1 MKKISKFLIVT
12 NKTRDRNQSV
22 TDATRSILGS
32 IGCSVTLA
40 EGGPLGDGR
49 FVEEDSVPPDTECI
63 ITIGGDGTIIAAALD
78 TADLNIP
85 IFGINKGHLGY
96 LTDTE
101 TDDIEEKLKK
111 LHAGD
116 YTVEERMM
124 LCGKVFD
131 QENNLVA
138 ETRALNDIVLR
149 NSLFKVSD
157 YELSVNTRFLGVF
170 KADGMI
176 VCTPTGST
184 AYSMSAGGPIIEPVA
199 KMMVITPICP
209 HTINTRSVVFSA
221 DARVEIRVSDD
232 CSSVVFDGRFHCG
245 LQEGYTV
252 NIRPSKKVTNI
263 IRTDEDSFLSVLGR
277 KFQA

>member
-1 MKKISKFLIVT
+1 MNRISRFLIIT
-12 NKTRDRNQSV
+12 NKTRDRDLSV
-22 TDATRSILGS
+22 TNLTTNVLKSLGA
-32 IGCSVTLA
+32 SVTLA
-40 EGGPLGDGR
+40 ECGPLGDGR
-49 FVEEDSVPPDTECI
+49 FLEEDRVPEGTECI

-85 IFGINKGHLGY
+85 IFGINKGTLGY
-96 LTDTE
+96 LTDAE
-101 TDDIEEKLKK
+101 TGDIVEKLKM
-111 LHAGD
+111 LHDGH

-131 QENNLVA
+131 RNGSLVA

-149 NSLFKVSD
+149 NSLFKVSE
-157 YELSVNTRFLGVF
+157 YELSVNSRFLGVF

-199 KMMVITPICP
+199 RMMVITPICP

-232 CSSVVFDGRFHCG
+232 SSSVVFDGRFHCD
-245 LQEGYTV
+245 LQEGYIV
-252 NIRPSKKVTNI
+252 NIRRSAKVTKI
-263 IRTDEDSFLSVLGR
+263 IRTAEDSFLSVLGR